1 MLSSRM
7 LATNDA
13 SSEDMYSL
21 FFCSSA
27 LSIDDDPLKFDFFE
41 SLNLEFL
48 DDDDDDD
55 DTRERYK
62 KERRD
67 GWRNTATTT
76 ATVLRRWRL

>member
-55 DTRERYK
+55 DTREDSGKPSWKAHLCQSVGY
-62 KERRD
+62 
-67 GWRNTATTT
+67 
-76 ATVLRRWRL
+76 RWDLPY

>member
-48 DDDDDDD
+48 DDDDD
-55 DTRERYK
+55 TRERYK

>member
-55 DTRERYK
+55 TRERYK